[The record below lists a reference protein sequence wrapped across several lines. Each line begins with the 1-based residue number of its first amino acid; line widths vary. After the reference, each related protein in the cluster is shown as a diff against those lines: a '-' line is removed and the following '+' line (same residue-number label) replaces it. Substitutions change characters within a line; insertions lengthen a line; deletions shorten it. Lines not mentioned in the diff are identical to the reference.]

1 MKMKNIFPVF
11 CLIFVGTVAA
21 IDQEDL
27 TCFQPGECR
36 LVKTKSKQ
44 VKSKSYIVT
53 IENKQ
58 DKHC

>member
-36 LVKTKSKQ
+36 LANIESKQ
-44 VKSKSYIVT
+44 VKSKSYL
-53 IENKQ
+53 Q
-58 DKHC
+58 